1 MHMFERLLLL
11 DYLRELAETDGCR
24 SVKGQFFFFL
34 ILLLRFTLFQFA
46 SEHYFLNSKQS
57 RQYTLLKILILKR
70 PQNNTLSPYDHI
82 LVDPPYNIII

>member
-1 MHMFERLLLL
+1 MHMFERQLLL

-57 RQYTLLKILILKR
+57 MRQYTLLKILILKR

-82 LVDPPYNIII
+82 LDDPS